1 MRIGYGEDI
10 HQLGADRPLVLA
22 GVTIPF
28 NAGLIGHSDADVVI
42 HAICDSLLGALAL
55 GDIGQHFPNTDVRYL
70 NIDSAILLKKTFDL
84 VIENTYQIHNIDVT
98 VILEKPH
105 LAPYILSMRGRIAE
119 ILQIDVQKISIKAG
133 TNEGLDAIGRG
144 KAIKAIAVTLL
155 EEIKHD

>member
-55 GDIGQHFPNTDVRYL
+55 GDIGQLFPNTDVRYL

-84 VIENTYQIHNIDVT
+84 VIENAYQIHNIDVT

>member
-55 GDIGQHFPNTDVRYL
+55 GDIGQLFPNTDVRYL
-70 NIDSAILLKKTFDL
+70 NIDSAILLKKTSDL
-84 VIENTYQIHNIDVT
+84 VIENAYQIHNIDVT

>member
-70 NIDSAILLKKTFDL
+70 NIDSAILLKKTSDL
-84 VIENTYQIHNIDVT
+84 VIENAYQIHNIDVT

>member
-84 VIENTYQIHNIDVT
+84 VIENAYQIHNIDVT

>member
-28 NAGLIGHSDADVVI
+28 DAGLIGHSDADVVI

-55 GDIGQHFPNTDVRYL
+55 GDIGSTFSNTDVRYL

-84 VIENTYQIHNIDVT
+84 VIENAYQIHNIDVT